1 MEILLIAMDLGIK
14 IKLINKLLK
23 DNACYVP
30 ENFDFERINKYFN
43 QSNITKEKI
52 ELL

>member
-1 MEILLIAMDLGIK
+1 M
-14 IKLINKLLK
+14 K

-52 ELL
+52 ELIEKRTGYNLKDYKKMIN